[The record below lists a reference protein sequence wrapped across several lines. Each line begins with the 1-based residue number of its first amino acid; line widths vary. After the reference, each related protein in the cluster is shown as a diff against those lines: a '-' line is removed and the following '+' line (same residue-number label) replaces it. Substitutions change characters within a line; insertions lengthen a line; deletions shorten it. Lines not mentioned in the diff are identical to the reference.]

1 MTYNFDQILNH
12 QQQNSIKHNANRQ
25 FFGTDDV
32 LPLWVADMDFAVAP
46 AISQAIQQRS
56 QYPIFGYTFYPET
69 MYQALIDW
77 FSQRH
82 GWQIN
87 RQQIMM
93 TNGVVTA
100 IHAVIQ
106 ALTQVGDKIIIQPP
120 VYPPF
125 FSSVTTCQRQLLLNP
140 LRYQDN
146 DYVIDF
152 EHLEHCAK
160 QGAKMLIFCS
170 PHNPVGRV
178 WTKAEL
184 EQLLSIARRYQLIIL
199 SDEIHADLVYQP
211 HQHIPLATLAHEED
225 VIVTAIAPS
234 KSFNI
239 AGLMLSSLVVSHA
252 PSQQAIHQVL
262 QGLHLGNSNPFSI
275 VAFEAAYA
283 HGADWLNAVLG
294 YLQANRDFALDFIAQ
309 HCPRLSATSPQGTY
323 LLWLNCQQLGLNNQ
337 QLRQLFTHEAKVA
350 LNAGDTFGEV
360 GSGFMRLNFALP
372 QSKLKQAL
380 VQLKEAVD
388 KNQHSPHVY

>member
-1 MTYNFDQILNH
+1 MSYNFDQVLNH

-46 AISQAIQQRS
+46 AISQAIHQRS

-69 MYQALIDW
+69 LYQALIDW

-82 GWQIN
+82 SWQID
-87 RQQIMM
+87 RQHIIM

-140 LRYQDN
+140 LRYQEG
-146 DYVIDF
+146 DYFIDF
-152 EHLEHCAK
+152 EHLEHCAQ

-184 EQLLSIARRYQLIIL
+184 EQLLTIARRYQLIIL

-211 HQHIPLATLAHEED
+211 HQHIPLATLAHDDD

-239 AGLMLSSLVVSHA
+239 AGLMLSSLVVSHSKA
-252 PSQQAIHQVL
+252 QQAINQVL

-275 VAFEAAYA
+275 VAFEAAYR
-283 HGADWLNAVLG
+283 HGHDWLNAVMA
-294 YLQANRDFALDFIAQ
+294 YLQANRDFAVDFLAQ
-309 HCPRLSATSPQGTY
+309 HCPRLSATAPHGTY
-323 LLWLNCQQLGLNNQ
+323 LLWLNCQQLGLSNQ
-337 QLRQLFTHEAKVA
+337 QLRQLFTHQAKVA
-350 LNAGDTFGEV
+350 LNAGDTFGKV

-372 QSKLKQAL
+372 K
-380 VQLKEAVD
+380 VQLEEALGRIRGVI
-388 KNQHSPHVY
+388 NS

>member
-1 MTYNFDQILNH
+1 MSYNFDQVLNH

-69 MYQALIDW
+69 LYQALIDW

-82 GWQIN
+82 NWQID
-87 RQQIMM
+87 RQQIIM

-106 ALTQVGDKIIIQPP
+106 ALTQLGDKIIIQPP

-140 LRYQDN
+140 LRYQDG
-146 DYVIDF
+146 DYFIDF
-152 EHLEHCAK
+152 EHLEHCAQ

-178 WTKAEL
+178 WTK
-184 EQLLSIARRYQLIIL
+184 
-199 SDEIHADLVYQP
+199 D
-211 HQHIPLATLAHEED
+211 QHIPLATLAHDDD

-239 AGLMLSSLVVSHA
+239 AGLMLSSLVVSHSNA
-252 PSQQAIHQVL
+252 QQAINQVL

-275 VAFEAAYA
+275 VAFEAAYR
-283 HGADWLNAVLG
+283 HGHDWLNAVLA

-309 HCPRLSATSPQGTY
+309 HCPRLSAISPQGTY
-323 LLWLNCQQLGLNNQ
+323 LLWLNCFNIL
-337 QLRQLFTHEAKVA
+337 
-350 LNAGDTFGEV
+350 
-360 GSGFMRLNFALP
+360 S
-372 QSKLKQAL
+372 
-380 VQLKEAVD
+380 
-388 KNQHSPHVY
+388 

>member
-1 MTYNFDQILNH
+1 MNDNFDQVLNH

-69 MYQALIDW
+69 LYQALIDW

-82 GWQIN
+82 SWQID
-87 RQQIMM
+87 RQQIIM

-125 FSSVTTCQRQLLLNP
+125 FSSVATCQRQLLLNP
-140 LRYQDN
+140 LRYQEG
-146 DYVIDF
+146 DYFIDF
-152 EHLEHCAK
+152 EHLEHCAQ

-178 WTKAEL
+178 WTKTEL
-184 EQLLSIARRYQLIIL
+184 EQLLTIARRYQLIIL

-211 HQHIPLATLAHEED
+211 HQHLPLATLAHDDD

-239 AGLMLSSLVVSHA
+239 AGLMLSSLVVSHSNA
-252 PSQQAIHQVL
+252 QQAINQVL

-275 VAFEAAYA
+275 VAFEAAYR
-283 HGADWLNAVLG
+283 HGHDWLNAVLA
-294 YLQANRDFALDFIAQ
+294 YLQANRDFAIDFLAQ
-309 HCPRLSATSPQGTY
+309 HCPRLRATVPQGTY

-337 QLRQLFTHEAKVA
+337 QLRQLFTYQAKVA

-360 GSGFMRLNFALP
+360 GNGFMRLNFALP
-372 QSKLKQAL
+372 R
-380 VQLKEAVD
+380 VQLEEALGRIEGML
-388 KNQHSPHVY
+388 NN